1 MNPMYDTSKLTDDE
15 LLERIGQANTFMHIQ
30 TELGHTPTVE
40 SIKHVLESLELE
52 RITRF
57 QNQTTDEQKKKNPKA
72 LDAITLGE
80 LDFTPHPV
88 YEDEDE
94 RRRASKIKR
103 RRL

>member
-1 MNPMYDTSKLTDDE
+1 MNPIYDPAALTDDE
-15 LLERIGQANTFMHIQ
+15 LLEKIGKANAFMHIQ
-30 TELGHTPTVE
+30 SELGHTPTVD

-57 QNQTTDEQKKKNPKA
+57 QNQTTEEQKKKNPKS

-80 LDFTPHPV
+80 LDLTPHPV